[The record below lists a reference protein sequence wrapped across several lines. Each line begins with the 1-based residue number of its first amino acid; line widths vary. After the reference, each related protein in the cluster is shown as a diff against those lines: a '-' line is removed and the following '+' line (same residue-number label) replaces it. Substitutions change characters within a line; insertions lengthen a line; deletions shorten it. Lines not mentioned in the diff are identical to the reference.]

1 MNAKT
6 STASDAWH
14 ASLDKTGPTD
24 DERIRDIT
32 PLPPPEHLVRFFP
45 ICGTAAEKV
54 ITGARRSIKHIMSG
68 QDDRLLVVMGPCSI
82 HDPAA
87 ALEYA
92 RRLLAQRQNY
102 ADTLEIVM
110 RVYFEKPRTTVGWK
124 GLINDPYL
132 DETYRIDE
140 GLRIARQ
147 LLVEINRLGLPAG
160 SEFLDVISPQYIGD
174 LISWGAIGA
183 RTTESQ
189 VHRELASGLSMPVGF
204 KNGTDG
210 NVKIAVDAVTASGHP
225 HCFLSVTKQGLAAI
239 VETKGNPDTHLILRG
254 STSGPNHDRASV
266 AAACAALREAG
277 QRPRLMVDCSH
288 GNSGKDPRRQ
298 IDVARELGVRRAGGD
313 AAVFGVMLESHLVEG
328 RQAPGPRATLRF
340 GQSVTDAC
348 LGWDDTEAVLDGLA
362 GAVRMGR
369 GQAAGPRAAG

>member
-1 MNAKT
+1 M
-6 STASDAWH
+6 
-14 ASLDKTGPTD
+14 
-24 DERIRDIT
+24 
-32 PLPPPEHLVRFFP
+32 
-45 ICGTAAEKV
+45 
-54 ITGARRSIKHIMSG
+54 
-68 QDDRLLVVMGPCSI
+68 
-82 HDPAA
+82 
-87 ALEYA
+87 
-92 RRLLAQRQNY
+92 
-102 ADTLEIVM
+102 
-110 RVYFEKPRTTVGWK
+110 
-124 GLINDPYL
+124 
-132 DETYRIDE
+132 
-140 GLRIARQ
+140 
-147 LLVEINRLGLPAG
+147 
-160 SEFLDVISPQYIGD
+160 
-174 LISWGAIGA
+174 
-183 RTTESQ
+183 
-189 VHRELASGLSMPVGF
+189 HRELASGLSMPVGF